1 MKMNPMLIVWHLL
14 AVLAIQPVL
23 PSVSPSKVVPSEL
36 AAAIIQPKKKY
47 RPKDPS
53 RKFRYRALVAATGKT
68 LLYFGLGTLVW
79 GALYGIILSIQGW
92 KWGITGLGWG
102 YMFAGLIVIGALV
115 LLTLLVVWI
124 GWMINSFLRL
134 FKRGRYVRRYSRCP

>member
-1 MKMNPMLIVWHLL
+1 MLIVWHLL

-23 PSVSPSKVVPSEL
+23 PSVSPSKVVPSDL

-92 KWGITGLGWG
+92 KWGITGIGWG
-102 YMFAGLIVIGALV
+102 YMFAGLIVIGAC
-115 LLTLLVVWI
+115 TPDI
-124 GWMINSFLRL
+124 ACRL
-134 FKRGRYVRRYSRCP
+134 DRMDDQLIHSPVQARPVRPAI